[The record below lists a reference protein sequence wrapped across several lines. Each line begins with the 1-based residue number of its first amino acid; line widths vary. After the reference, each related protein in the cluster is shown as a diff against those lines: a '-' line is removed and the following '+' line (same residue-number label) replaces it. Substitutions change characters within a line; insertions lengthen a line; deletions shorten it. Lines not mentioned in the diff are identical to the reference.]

1 MGRGRRPTSAGR
13 DRVALTSDRSIG
25 QIDELIADLDRRE
38 RARLERIYQI
48 SITHGRLVPPPEMV
62 PWIENQFGSVEATL
76 SQKIVRITNTV
87 TLDGVLF
94 NWLRSSRPI
103 WRAAIDLDD
112 ELDRLN
118 GADPLSHPL
127 TGTPE
132 DVFGRVRGRYCITAS
147 NIAKFDGHHG
157 LVVFGERHPLRWT
170 RAHIHDYVDTA
181 WEWAQLAHRADPQAV
196 YYLFIWNC
204 LWRAGASLLH
214 GHAQMIL
221 GREMHY
227 AEVEKLR
234 RAALLYQANYR
245 TNYFEDLFRVHR
257 ALGAGFERADGVR
270 VLANLTPIKENEVLL
285 LAPDATRMTDPLKDA
300 LYDVLACYRDRL
312 GVTSFN
318 VAIYQPPMDETEENW
333 EGFPVVVRIVD
344 RGDPTQRTAD
354 FGAMELYAASVVSS
368 DPFRLAQALAES
380 VGAP

>member
-1 MGRGRRPTSAGR
+1 MAQTSEHSIAR
-13 DRVALTSDRSIG
+13 LDEIVAELDRSDRARFDRLFQVGITYG
-25 QIDELIADLDRRE
+25 Q
-38 RARLERIYQI
+38 
-48 SITHGRLVPPPEMV
+48 LVPPEEMK
-62 PWIENQFGSVEATL
+62 PWIARQFGSVEATL
-76 SQKIVRITNTV
+76 TQKIVRVTNNV

-94 NWLRSSRPI
+94 NWLRSSRPL
-103 WRAAIDLDD
+103 WRAPIDLDQ

-118 GADPLSHPL
+118 GADPLAHPL

-132 DVFGRVRGRYCITAS
+132 DRFGRVRGRYCVTAA
-147 NIAKFDGHHG
+147 NVAKFDGYHG
-157 LVVFGERHPLRWT
+157 LVIFDERHPLRWT
-170 RAHIHDYVDTA
+170 RAQVHDYVDTA
-181 WEWAQLAHRADPQAV
+181 WRWAELAHRGDPQAV
-196 YYLFIWNC
+196 YYMFIWNC

-221 GREMHY
+221 GRDMHY

-234 RAALLYQANYR
+234 RAALLYQANFR
-245 TNYFEDLFRVHR
+245 TDYFEDLYRAHR
-257 ALGAGFERADGVR
+257 SVGAGFARPDGVR
-270 VLANLTPIKENEVLL
+270 VLASLTPIKEHEVLL
-285 LAPDATRMTDPLKDA
+285 LAPDTRHMTAPLKDA

-318 VAIYQPPMDETEENW
+318 VAIYQPPLAETEENW
-333 EGFPVVVRIVD
+333 EDFPVVVRIVD

-368 DPFRLAQALAES
+368 DPFKLAVALEDS